1 MWRRVAAGLVDVS
14 SLLGLFVYVT
24 GGYWHRSH
32 GRGLGFDIDLTS
44 YGPLFWPLVL
54 CLVFGY
60 RPGGYVLPAL
70 ERAGL
75 WFEALPRR
83 RRNALLGL
91 SIALLTAANSCAVY
105 GRYMTF
111 QAGMDLA
118 IYANACRNAL
128 FSTMKGD
135 VWLLADH
142 FEPLLMVFT
151 PLCKRFDPALVLLF
165 AQELGFGLGA
175 AGLYALGRVRR
186 WPAAQAWLVA
196 MLYLGFT
203 GNVTVAYY
211 DFHLLALALALIP
224 WLWWALEAERYA
236 IAVLLALLY
245 MGLKESA
252 PLSVAGLGCYLLL
265 VGPTKRRLFG
275 AGMLVVGAGT
285 FIVIMKVVYPFF
297 RHGEET
303 MYFAKYYG
311 HLGANLGEFVR
322 TMVTRPLYFLSTL
335 VTAAKRDYMIAL
347 FSPFLFLPV
356 IRPQYLIPI
365 APALLVNI
373 ASNDPN
379 LLGLTY
385 HYEAEIYPALFAMGL
400 IAFGTIETARLRGF
414 WLAGLLVLFSA
425 PSAAATL
432 RRYIPNAV
440 QKRLHA
446 QLQAHVP
453 SGVAVAA
460 PQRLA
465 AHLTRIPKLYMFDYW
480 HMEQDWKR
488 ADVVVIGYPG
498 ERLGWYAW
506 TVLEYLKLPRML
518 PMLRPIYQDPDD
530 PHFRIY
536 EVMHAHD
543 NASAQG
549 GPFGAASLERASGSA
564 GLSVRHNAK

>member
-1 MWRRVAAGLVDVS
+1 MWRRVAAGLIDLS

-32 GRGLGFDIDLTS
+32 GRGLGFDVDFTN
-44 YGPLFWPLVL
+44 YGPLFWPLAL

-60 RPGGYVLPAL
+60 RPGGYVLPAI
-70 ERAGL
+70 ERARG
-75 WFEALPRR
+75 WFEGLPGRK
-83 RRNALLGL
+83 RNALVVL
-91 SIALLTAANSCAVY
+91 SIALLTVAMSGAVY
-105 GRYMTF
+105 ARYMTF

-142 FEPLLMVFT
+142 FEPLLIVFT
-151 PLCKRFDPALVLLF
+151 PLCRQFDPAVVLLF

-175 AGLYALGRVRR
+175 AGVYALGRARG
-186 WPAAQAWLVA
+186 WPAGQAWLVA

-203 GNVTVAYY
+203 GNVTVASY
-211 DFHLLALALALIP
+211 DFHLLTLALAVIP
-224 WLWWALEAERYA
+224 WLWWALEVDRYA
-236 IAVLLALLY
+236 LAALFALLFI
-245 MGLKESA
+245 GLKESA
-252 PLSVAGLGCYLLL
+252 PLSLAGLGLYLLL
-265 VGPTKRRLFG
+265 VGPNKRRFVG
-275 AGMLVVGAGT
+275 AGMFVAGAGA

-297 RHGEET
+297 RNGEET

-322 TMVTRPLYFLSTL
+322 TIVTRPIYFVSTL
-335 VTAAKRDYMIAL
+335 LTQPKRDYMIAL
-347 FSPFLFLPV
+347 FMPFLFLPV
-356 IRPQYLIPI
+356 VRPQYMLPI

-385 HYEAEIYPALFAMGL
+385 HYEAEIYPTLFAMAL
-400 IAFGTIETARLRGF
+400 IAFGTIQEQRLRRF

-425 PSAAATL
+425 PSATATF
-432 RRYIPNAV
+432 RRFQPNPV

-446 QLQAHVP
+446 QLKAHVP
-453 SGVAVAA
+453 KGLAVAA
-460 PQRLA
+460 PQRIA
-465 AHLTRIPKLYMFDYW
+465 AHLTYIPKLYMFDYW

-498 ERLGWYAW
+498 ERLGWYGW
-506 TVLEYLKLPRML
+506 SVLEYLKLPRML

-530 PHFRIY
+530 PHFRIFQ
-536 EVMHAHD
+536 VVRTPIDPLTHGAALD
-543 NASAQG
+543 
-549 GPFGAASLERASGSA
+549 AASLDRATGSA
-564 GLSVRHNAK
+564 GLSARHNAK